1 MNIMFMVIMKM
12 QVTMFIIIEVMIR
25 IIKVVVT
32 LLMTI
37 II

>member
-1 MNIMFMVIMKM
+1 MNIMFIVIMKM
-12 QVTMFIIIEVMIR
+12 QVTMFEIIEVMIR

>member
-1 MNIMFMVIMKM
+1 MFMVIMKM

>member
-1 MNIMFMVIMKM
+1 MFIVIMKM
-12 QVTMFIIIEVMIR
+12 QVTMFEIIEVMIR